1 MGSLVLDFLLLIIFL
16 MMVPI
21 GFYRGGLRE
30 MCVSGGLLLGI
41 LMSQSW
47 GERWAT
53 LFERLF
59 DMGEGGAAFL
69 MNIVITFG
77 ITAFIGYGGSAAFSY
92 RPGPGGR
99 LYGAY
104 LALFNAMIATGFL
117 INMYSEF
124 VVPEGNVEPVT
135 SGIIARSLSDGFG
148 TVLLIA
154 TIGVGL
160 ATIFGMFVRER
171 SDDAT
176 EWQPP
181 TTNLYQQPVDT
192 RPYRVAE
199 SESEAESH
207 PASEP
212 VRILEVQSWQESEES
227 TRPDP
232 STYGSGWRQTW
243 PDATPAQQRST
254 RRAGRQTQ
262 SKDQPERSRESSSS
276 KNVLAEWMKDQ
287 DEDES

>member
-41 LMSQSW
+41 LMSQAW
-47 GERWAT
+47 GERWSS

-59 DMGEGGAAFL
+59 GMGEGGAAFL
-69 MNIVITFG
+69 MSVVITFG
-77 ITAFIGYGGSAAFSY
+77 ITALIGYGGSAAFTY

-117 INMYSEF
+117 INLYSDYI
-124 VVPEGNVEPVT
+124 VPVGNVEPVT

-148 TVLLIA
+148 TVLLVA
-154 TIGVGL
+154 TIGVAL

-171 SDDAT
+171 SSDAP

-181 TTNLYQQPVDT
+181 ATSLYQHSADT
-192 RPYRVAE
+192 RPYRVDEETAATR
-199 SESEAESH
+199 EA
-207 PASEP
+207 AEP
-212 VRILEVQSWQESEES
+212 VRILEVQSWRESEES
-227 TRPDP
+227 SRPDP

-243 PDATPAQQRST
+243 PDATPAQQRSA
-254 RRAGRQTQ
+254 RNASR
-262 SKDQPERSRESSSS
+262 RSRTESKPARNNESTSG
-276 KNVLAEWMKDQ
+276 KNVLADWMKDQ
-287 DEDES
+287 DDT

>member
-47 GERWAT
+47 GERWSG

-59 DMGEGGAAFL
+59 GMGEGGASFL
-69 MNIVITFG
+69 MSVAITFG
-77 ITAFIGYGGSAAFSY
+77 ITALIGYGGSAAFAY
-92 RPGPGGR
+92 KPGPGGR

-117 INMYSEF
+117 INIYAEYI
-124 VVPEGNVEPVT
+124 VPAGNVEPVT

-154 TIGVGL
+154 TIGVGI

-171 SDDAT
+171 SDDDSR
-176 EWQPP
+176 EWQASK
-181 TTNLYQQPVDT
+181 TSLYQQPTDT
-192 RPYRVAE
+192 RPYRVGDAE
-199 SESEAESH
+199 PESSS
-207 PASEP
+207 PSEP

-232 STYGSGWRQTW
+232 TTYGSGWRQTW
-243 PDATPAQQRST
+243 PDATPAQKRSPRST
-254 RRAGRQTQ
+254 GRRT
-262 SKDQPERSRESSSS
+262 ESSSKPTRAGES
-276 KNVLAEWMKDQ
+276 SSGKNVLADWMKDQ
-287 DEDES
+287 DES